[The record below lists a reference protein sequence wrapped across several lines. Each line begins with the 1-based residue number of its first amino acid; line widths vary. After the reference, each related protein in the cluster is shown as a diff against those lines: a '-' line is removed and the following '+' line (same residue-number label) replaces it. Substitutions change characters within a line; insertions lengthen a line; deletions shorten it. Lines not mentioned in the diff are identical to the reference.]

1 MEKSLKAK
9 SRFEESFSCSQS
21 VFSTL
26 APEMGIDKETALKI
40 ASAFGGGMS
49 RHGEVC
55 GAVTG
60 ALMTLGLK
68 FGTALPENEDDVRE
82 ASQKLMREFKEK
94 NGSLLCRELIG
105 YRLIV
110 PEERKKAKES
120 GITRNLCPLLVQN
133 ATELTVEIMQDKN

>member
-9 SRFEESFSCSQS
+9 KRFEETDFSCSQS

-26 APEMGIDKETALKI
+26 APDLGMDEENALKI

-60 ALMTLGLK
+60 ALMSLGLE
-68 FGTALPENEDDVRE
+68 FGSASPDDEEKIRI
-82 ASQKLMREFKEK
+82 ASQKLMHQFKER
-94 NGSLLCRELIG
+94 NGSLLCRELLG
-105 YRLIV
+105 YHLIV
-110 PEERKKAKES
+110 PEEREKAKES
-120 GITRNLCPLLVQN
+120 SVFNKVCPLLVKD
-133 ATELTVEIMQDKN
+133 ATELAVKILNKA